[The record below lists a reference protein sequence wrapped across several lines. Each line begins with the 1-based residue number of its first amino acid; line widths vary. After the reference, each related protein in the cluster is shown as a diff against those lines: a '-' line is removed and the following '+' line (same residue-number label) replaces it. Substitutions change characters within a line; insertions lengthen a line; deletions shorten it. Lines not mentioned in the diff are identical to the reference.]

1 MSACWPPKLRM
12 AKPAASKDSPAATVW
27 IRPAASGALP
37 FSSVATPAGANSCS
51 SGLAS
56 RAPETASTS
65 MWSACSWVMST
76 AAAPSSALSVS
87 EKVPGSSTSTRPS
100 FSIRTQAWVNFVS
113 FIRPAYGAIRSRVHG
128 ARLVIWD
135 PALTRSMTPSEASFS
150 MSQGATTGG
159 SQAPAEAPAEASAKE
174 LPAGKEQRVTKQRLA
189 VSAAL
194 DELDDFVSTQ
204 ELHRILQERGT
215 SVSLATSYRILQSL
229 ADDGLVDV
237 LRNADGEVVYRRCAV
252 TGHHHHLLC
261 RNCGKAV
268 EVEAPAVE
276 AWAARIASEHGFTAV
291 EHTVEIFGLCPD
303 CTALQAGR

>member
-1 MSACWPPKLRM
+1 
-12 AKPAASKDSPAATVW
+12 
-27 IRPAASGALP
+27 
-37 FSSVATPAGANSCS
+37 
-51 SGLAS
+51 
-56 RAPETASTS
+56 
-65 MWSACSWVMST
+65 
-76 AAAPSSALSVS
+76 
-87 EKVPGSSTSTRPS
+87 
-100 FSIRTQAWVNFVS
+100 
-113 FIRPAYGAIRSRVHG
+113 
-128 ARLVIWD
+128 
-135 PALTRSMTPSEASFS
+135 

-159 SQAPAEAPAEASAKE
+159 SQAPAQAAAPAGKE
-174 LPAGKEQRVTKQRLA
+174 PGKEQRVTKQRLA

-194 DELDDFVSTQ
+194 DDLADFVSTQ

-237 LRNADGEVVYRRCAV
+237 LRNAEGEVVYRRCAV

-291 EHTVEIFGLCPD
+291 EHTVEIFGLCPE

>member
-1 MSACWPPKLRM
+1 
-12 AKPAASKDSPAATVW
+12 
-27 IRPAASGALP
+27 
-37 FSSVATPAGANSCS
+37 
-51 SGLAS
+51 
-56 RAPETASTS
+56 
-65 MWSACSWVMST
+65 
-76 AAAPSSALSVS
+76 
-87 EKVPGSSTSTRPS
+87 
-100 FSIRTQAWVNFVS
+100 
-113 FIRPAYGAIRSRVHG
+113 
-128 ARLVIWD
+128 
-135 PALTRSMTPSEASFS
+135 
-150 MSQGATTGG
+150 MSQGAPTGG
-159 SQAPAEAPAEASAKE
+159 SQAPAGTAAAGPNGQPAAKE
-174 LPAGKEQRVTKQRLA
+174 PPKEPGKEQRVTKQRLA

-194 DELDDFVSTQ
+194 DELADFVSTQ

-291 EHTVEIFGLCPD
+291 EHTVEIFGLCPE
-303 CTALQAGR
+303 CTALQAGN